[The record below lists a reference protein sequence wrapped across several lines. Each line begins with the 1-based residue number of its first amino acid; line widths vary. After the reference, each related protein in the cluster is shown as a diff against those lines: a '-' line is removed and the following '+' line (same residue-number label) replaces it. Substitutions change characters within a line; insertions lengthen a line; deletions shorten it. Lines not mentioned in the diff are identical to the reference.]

1 MKIIQARNLV
11 SHVNTKLLRSN
22 LFAHYID
29 SSPFLIYDFVAVTQD
44 DPNVHDLSMRSCNL
58 VHISGRLDILGE
70 TNVLVHREK
79 SNVGNLQTML
89 VLTVET

>member
-29 SSPFLIYDFVAVTQD
+29 PSPLLIYDFVAVTHD
-44 DPNVHDLSMRSCNL
+44 DPTVHDLSMRSCNL
-58 VHISGRLDILGE
+58 VNISSRLDILGE

-89 VLTVET
+89 VLTVKP